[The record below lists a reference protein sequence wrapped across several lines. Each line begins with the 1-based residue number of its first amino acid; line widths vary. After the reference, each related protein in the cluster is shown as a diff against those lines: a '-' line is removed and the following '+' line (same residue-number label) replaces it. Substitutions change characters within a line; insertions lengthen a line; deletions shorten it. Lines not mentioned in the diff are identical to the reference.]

1 MKVEIGGGIR
11 NDETIK
17 KYIEAGAE
25 RVILGTA
32 AVSDSLFLQ
41 RAIENYGDKIAVGV
55 DIKDGFVAVKGW
67 LEVTETE
74 CFSFCSGLEKLGV
87 KTVIC
92 TDISKDGMLGGTNI
106 ELYKKLNETFD
117 LNIIASGGISSI
129 DDIKTLASMDMYGAI
144 VGKAVYENTIDL
156 REAVSAAENPKE
168 D

>member
-1 MKVEIGGGIR
+1 M
-11 NDETIK
+11 
-17 KYIEAGAE
+17 
-25 RVILGTA
+25 ILGTA

-41 RAIENYGDKIAVGV
+41 RAVENYGDKIAVGV

-156 REAVSAAENPKE
+156 REAVSAAENPKG
-168 D
+168 DWK